1 MSGNCPNCGAPKR
14 GAKCEYCG
22 THFARY
28 QGQATVEVEPE
39 FIDVYSWDGVVLRI
53 PQTPNVQ
60 VVINH
65 DSA

>member
-39 FIDVYSWDGVVLRI
+39 FIDVYSWDGAVLRM
-53 PQTPNVQ
+53 PKTQNVQ
-60 VVINH
+60 VVINY